1 MEQKVWFR
9 RRAKH
14 GNRRP
19 FDESRLPPTAFL
31 TVAEAT
37 EEALLLTEYAARMSV
52 KNRFIQKILAD
63 KQPWFLERS
72 RDDARTVLTLLA
84 RESET
89 DAKNLDKIITRYRDN
104 PQSERDSQGY
114 GFNDLSNM
122 EHRRDVSLDVAK
134 RLREQSTDDT
144 YITELVN
151 TARRDA
157 WREVAANIENNL
169 DIEYLPVDADY
180 ERHRDDRMRALIDE
194 DLAALLA
201 ATQTETSPT
210 E

>member
-1 MEQKVWFR
+1 MWLRGRKKRVT
-9 RRAKH
+9 K
-14 GNRRP
+14 RP
-19 FDESRLPPTAFL
+19 FDESRLPPKAFL

-72 RDDARTVLTLLA
+72 QDDARTVLQLLA

-89 DAKNLDKIITRYRDN
+89 DAENLDRTITRYRTN
-104 PQSERDSQGY
+104 PHNERDSQGY
-114 GFNDLSNM
+114 GYDDIPNM
-122 EHRRDVSLDVAK
+122 EHRRDVSLEVAQ
-134 RLREQSTDDT
+134 RLREQSEDDN
-144 YITELVN
+144 YISELVSA
-151 TARRDA
+151 ARRDA

-180 ERHRDDRMRALIDE
+180 KQHREDRMRALIDE
-194 DLAALLA
+194 DLANLLEE
-201 ATQTETSPT
+201 TRTKTSPT